1 MLDGSRRHRDRNQP
15 SSSLVVPTTSI
26 STVRSSRRS
35 RSATSARWPWRHVP
49 SRQLSVWGRW
59 ARLVAGCLAF
69 ALIASLARVVPGALA
84 VAAPPR
90 RAAAAASSAA
100 GAGSVGAP
108 EGPGGVSFDPN
119 QLKGVTAGSP
129 AAGVGVASGGGGSS
143 SGDAGVSYP
152 VEVPAGRGGLQPG
165 VGVAYSS
172 SGGDGWTGVGWN
184 VASPVISVDT
194 RWGVPRF
201 DAASETE
208 SYLLN
213 GQELTPVANRGPAVP
228 RVGERVFHTRVEG
241 GFARIVRHGTD
252 PKSYSWEVVDKSG
265 THFFYGGTGATL
277 ADDAG
282 DVAEWGL
289 REVRDT
295 HDNLMRYHYA
305 LVEDPGVDGGT
316 VMGRNLYVQKVTW
329 TGRG

>member
-1 MLDGSRRHRDRNQP
+1 MRGFGLFGFGEAR
-15 SSSLVVPTTSI
+15 V
-26 STVRSSRRS
+26 SSRSGVDWFR
-35 RSATSARWPWRHVP
+35 RLLRLRLLVLGVVLAVLVGVPARAGAASVG
-49 SRQLSVWGRW
+49 LSG
-59 ARLVAGCLAF
+59 
-69 ALIASLARVVPGALA
+69 RVVQRAAGVPRLA
-84 VAAPPR
+84 T
-90 RAAAAASSAA
+90 AAAAS
-100 GAGSVGAP
+100 GGGSVSAP

-119 QLKGVTAGSP
+119 QLKGVTAGTP
-129 AAGVGVASGGGGSS
+129 TAGVGVASGGGGSS

-152 VEVPAGRGGLQPG
+152 VVVPGGRGGLQPS

-172 SGGDGWTGVGWN
+172 SGGDGWTGVGWG
-184 VASPVISVDT
+184 VGWPVISVDT
-194 RWGVPRF
+194 RWGVPRY
-201 DAASETE
+201 DAATETE

-252 PKSYSWEVVDKSG
+252 PKTYSWEVVDKSG
-265 THFFYGGTGATL
+265 THFLYGGAGATL

-282 DVAEWGL
+282 DIAEWGL

-295 HDNLMRYHYA
+295 HDNVMRYHYA